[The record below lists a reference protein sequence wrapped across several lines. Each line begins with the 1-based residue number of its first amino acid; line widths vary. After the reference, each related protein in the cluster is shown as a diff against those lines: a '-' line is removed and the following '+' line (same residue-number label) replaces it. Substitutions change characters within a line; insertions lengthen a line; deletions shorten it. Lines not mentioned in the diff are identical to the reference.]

1 MPIGDNDIRAMY
13 DARIAAI
20 EARIERL
27 DTMQDTRYEKLLS
40 LIQEVKD
47 GIAKKD
53 SDKLQ
58 IILSSSLS
66 FVVGILSM
74 LALYALHIIH

>member
-1 MPIGDNDIRAMY
+1 MLDMKALFEV
-13 DARIAAI
+13 RISAL
-20 EARIERL
+20 EARIERI
-27 DTMQDTRYEKLLS
+27 DATQDARYEKLLS

-58 IILSSSLS
+58 VILSSALS
-66 FVVGILSM
+66 FAVGVSTMI
-74 LALYALHIIH
+74 ALYALHIIH